1 MANVI
6 KTVLTYPL
14 DGSTRDFNIPFEYL
28 ARKFVVVTLIG
39 VDRKVLTINTDY
51 RFATRTT
58 ISLTKAWGI
67 ADGYTTIELRRVTS
81 TTDRLV
87 DFTDGSILRAYD
99 LNIAQIQTMHV
110 AEEARD
116 LTADTI
122 GVNNDGHLDARGR
135 RIVNLADGIDGGD
148 AVTIRQIKAWD
159 DSALNQANR
168 AEQEADRAERAAN
181 AASDSASKAKIS
193 ETNANASELS
203 AGVHAQTAVDADARA
218 QQASIKAE
226 ESSTK
231 TAEDVVEVGR
241 LAAQA
246 KSDADRAEEAANRVN
261 DVMTHVDSIASLRAL
276 EYVPHNTH
284 VYVDSYFEG
293 LNVGGGIFVLNKE
306 STEPEDGGSRIAAS
320 GGGLWERYVETELT
334 FDMFGADR
342 TATSNSLAQIMN
354 CFNAASRLKV
364 GVRQTT
370 GRFKLSG
377 NGDIVIKVNT
387 DLSGATLWPSNWNGF
402 VYIKRDHEW
411 VEFNDTEAPIQK
423 LNQSTEVG
431 VGSAMF
437 SGWKDFSEMD
447 DSFIQYETTQPL
459 FKYRGAPRYRTEF
472 NRVFKDGQLA
482 APLYYP
488 LHGVK
493 ITKLRRLYMT
503 AQWLEVKG
511 ITFDESDYSKAGLLI
526 VQDATNVVVKNIS
539 YYNRGAY
546 KPINMTRFIVS
557 NSAYIRVENVSCS
570 DVNATSDNKYTYSM
584 SIENSFDVIID
595 GLTSDGYGWGS
606 TGSNDSQ
613 RVTFKN
619 SQLSRIDFHQPAR
632 EWLKID
638 NCVIGNWGIL
648 VTIIGDLHVTNCT
661 WLQRDAF
668 NASGFVRSRSDAG
681 GWCDGN
687 LYIKNCTING
697 RAGITIPAF
706 LECVPDATQGVI
718 DGSPVNFTFFR
729 KVDIDGV
736 TFERGLNPTP
746 TTLLSSTDKSIKHPM
761 IVNVNNWDTGE
772 TGASLAIDLS
782 QFKAV
787 NTSPTGNKYTDQ
799 TYPQFRLTNCRANT
813 VSIIGRGN
821 THNPLVYIDNLQAQY
836 GAMQGAH
843 LELVHRGRFEVSN
856 SELSQLDTYS
866 GGWAE
871 QPMAITVNGGKVGT
885 NNANPVNAN
894 ANSVIKFNG
903 VTVVGKWETDLEAN
917 RLFISAVNFAGCSF
931 VNSETG
937 LIGVGVKVLADPST
951 MSVTFVV
958 PNKCIG
964 QTLIVTQG
972 FDSQGTTTYNDVPIS
987 AARMTHRFVTWSGD
1001 TKTKCRPTDAGLEI
1015 SMTASG
1021 GNEQF
1026 RTIYMK

>member
-1 MANVI
+1 MANKI
-6 KTVLTYPL
+6 RTVMTYPL
-14 DGSTRDFNIPFEYL
+14 NGAVNFTITFEYL
-28 ARKFVVVTLIG
+28 ARKFIQVTLIG
-39 VDRKVLTINTDY
+39 KDRKELVLNQDY
-51 RFATRTT
+51 RFTSKTQITTTR
-58 ISLTKAWGI
+58 AWTA
-67 ADGYTTIELRRVTS
+67 ADGYQMIEIRRFTS
-81 TTDRLV
+81 ATDRLV
-87 DFTDGSILRAYD
+87 DFADGSILRAYD
-99 LNIAQIQTMHV
+99 LNIAQVQTLHV

-116 LTADTI
+116 MTADTI
-122 GVNNDGHLDARGR
+122 AINGDGNLDARGR
-135 RIVNLADGIDGGD
+135 RIVNLADGIDPGD
-148 AVTIRQIKAWD
+148 AVTLRQVKGWD
-159 DSALNQANR
+159 TSALNSAIR
-168 AEQEADRAERAAN
+168 AELAEKN
-181 AASDSASKAKIS
+181 SKVS
-193 ETNANASELS
+193 ETNSKTSETNSKDSELK
-203 AGVHAQTAVDADARA
+203 AKEYADAA
-218 QQASIKAE
+218 KVSE
-226 ESSTK
+226 ET
-231 TAEDVVEVGR
+231 
-241 LAAQA
+241 AAQSIVISNQAITEINTALPKVQQLAVQA
-246 KSDADRAEEAANRVN
+246 KTEADRAEEAANRIN
-261 DVMTHVDSIASLRAL
+261 DVLTHVKSIAELKAL
-276 EYVPHNTH
+276 DYAPNNTH

-293 LNVGGGIFVLNKE
+293 LNIGGGIFVLNKTSIE
-306 STEPEDGGSRIAAS
+306 ADDGGTRIAAS
-320 GGGLWERYVETELT
+320 GGGVWERYVENELT

-364 GVRQTT
+364 DVRQTT

-377 NGDIVIKVNT
+377 NGNIDVKVNT
-387 DLSGATLWPSNWNGF
+387 DLSGCTLWPSNWNGC

-411 VEFNDTEAPIQK
+411 MEFTETDAPIQK
-423 LNQSTEVG
+423 LNQSANVG

-437 SGWKDFSEMD
+437 SGWKGFMEMD
-447 DSFIQYETTQPL
+447 DCFIQYDTTQPL
-459 FKYRGAPRYRTEF
+459 FKYRGAPRLRNEF

-503 AQWLEVKG
+503 AQWLEVVG
-511 ITFDESDYSKAGLLI
+511 ITFDESDYTKAGLLV
-526 VQDATNVVVKNIS
+526 VQDATNVVVRNVS
-539 YYNRGAY
+539 YFNRGAY

-557 NSAYIRVENVSCS
+557 NSAYIRIENVNCS
-570 DVNATSDNKYTYSM
+570 DVNATSDDKYTYSM
-584 SIENSFDVIID
+584 SIENSFDVIVD

-638 NCVIGNWGIL
+638 NCVIGNWGVL
-648 VTIIGDLHVTNCT
+648 VTIMGDLHITNCT

-697 RAGITIPAF
+697 RAGIPIDGF
-706 LECVPDATQGVI
+706 LQCVPDATQGVI
-718 DGSPVNFTFFR
+718 AGSPVNFTFFR

-746 TTLLSSTDKSIKHPM
+746 VALLSSTDKSIKHPM

-772 TGASLAIDLS
+772 TGALLAVDLS

-787 NTSPTGNKYTDQ
+787 NTAPTGNKYTDQ
-799 TYPQFRLTNCRANT
+799 TFPQFRFTDCRTNT
-813 VSIIGRGN
+813 LSITGRGN

-843 LELVHRGRFEVSN
+843 LEIVHRGRYEVSN

-871 QPMAITVNGGKVGT
+871 QPMAITVSGGKVGT
-885 NNANPVNAN
+885 SKANPVNAN
-894 ANSVIKFNG
+894 ENSDIKFNG

-917 RLFISAVNFAGCSF
+917 KLFINAVNFSGCRF
-931 VNSETG
+931 INAETG
-937 LIGVGVKVLADPST
+937 FIGLGVKVLDDPSL
-951 MSVTFVV
+951 MSIVFTL
-958 PNKCIG
+958 PKKSIG
-964 QTLIVTQG
+964 QTLVVTQG
-972 FDSQGTTTYNDVPIS
+972 FDGTGTTTYNDVPIS
-987 AARMTHRFVTWSGD
+987 AQKMTHRFMTWSGD
-1001 TKTKCRPTDAGLEI
+1001 TKTKITPTSDGLGV

-1026 RTIYMK
+1026 RSIYMK

>member
-1 MANVI
+1 MATRSTRTVI
-6 KTVLTYPL
+6 TYPI
-14 DGSTRDFNIPFEYL
+14 DGQKEFDITFEYL
-28 ARKFVVVTLIG
+28 ARRFVVVTLIG
-39 VDRKVLTINTDY
+39 EDRKVLAQGTDY
-51 RFATRTT
+51 RFATKNRLVLSITPEST
-58 ISLTKAWGI
+58 
-67 ADGYTTIELRRVTS
+67 YTSIEIRRFTS

-87 DFTDGSILRAYD
+87 DFQDGSILRALE
-99 LNIAQIQTMHV
+99 LNVSQIQSLHV

-116 LTADTI
+116 ATVDTI
-122 GVNNDGHLDARGR
+122 ALNSEGNLDARGR
-135 RIVNLADGIDGGD
+135 RIVNLADGVADGD
-148 AVTIRQIKAWD
+148 AVTIRQMKAWD

-168 AEQEADRAERAAN
+168 AEQEADRAELAAN
-181 AASDSASKAKIS
+181 AASGSASNAKTS
-193 ETNANASELS
+193 ETNAKTSELN
-203 AGVHAQTAVDADARA
+203 AEAHAKTAADADARA
-218 QQASIKAE
+218 QQAIIKAE
-226 ESSTK
+226 ESISK
-231 TAEDVVEVGR
+231 TAANVVESEK
-241 LAAQA
+241 LAAQT

-276 EYVPHNTH
+276 DYAPNNTH
-284 VYVDSYFEG
+284 VYVDSYFKG

-342 TATSNSLAQIMN
+342 TATSNALAQIMN

-377 NGDIVIKVNT
+377 NGNIDIKVNT
-387 DLSGATLWPSNWNGF
+387 DLSGSTLWPSKWNGF
-402 VYIKRDHEW
+402 VYIKRDHGW
-411 VEFNDTEAPIQK
+411 MEFNDTEAPIQK
-423 LNQSTEVG
+423 LNQSANVG
-431 VGSAMF
+431 AGSAMF
-437 SGWKDFSEMD
+437 SGWKDFAEMD
-447 DSFIQYETTQPL
+447 DSFIQYDTTQPL
-459 FKYRGAPRYRTEF
+459 FKYRSAPRYRNEF

-488 LHGVK
+488 LNGVK
-493 ITKLRRLYMT
+493 VTKLRRLYMT

-511 ITFDESDYSKAGLLI
+511 ITFDESDYSKAGLLV

-570 DVNATSDNKYTYSM
+570 DVNATSDNGYTYSM
-584 SIENSFDVIID
+584 SIENSFDVIVD

-638 NCVIGNWGIL
+638 NCVIGNWGVL
-648 VTIIGDLHVTNCT
+648 VTIMGDLHITNCT

-687 LYIKNCTING
+687 LYIKDCTVNG

-718 DGSPVNFTFFR
+718 AGSPVNFTFFR

-736 TFERGLNPTP
+736 TFERGLNPSP
-746 TTLLSSTDKSIKHPM
+746 TALLSSTDKSIKHPM

-772 TGASLAIDLS
+772 TGAAFTIDLS

-787 NTSPTGNKYTDQ
+787 NTAPTGNKYTDQ
-799 TYPQFRLTNCRANT
+799 TFPQFRLTDCRANT
-813 VSIIGRGN
+813 VSILGRGN
-821 THNPLVYIDNLQAQY
+821 THNPLVYIDNLQPQY
-836 GAMQGAH
+836 GALQGAH
-843 LELVHRGRFEVSN
+843 LEIVHRGRFEVSN

-871 QPMAITVNGGKVGT
+871 QPMAITITGGKVGT
-885 NNANPVNAN
+885 NKANPVNAN
-894 ANSVIKFNG
+894 ENSDIKFNG

-917 RLFISAVNFAGCSF
+917 KLFINAVNFAGCRF

-937 LIGVGVKVLADPST
+937 LIGAGVKVLTDPST
-951 MSVTFVV
+951 MAITFVV

-987 AARMTHRFVTWSGD
+987 ASKMTHRFVTWSGD
-1001 TKTKCRPTDAGLEI
+1001 TKTKSNPTGAGLEI
-1015 SMTASG
+1015 SMTATG

-1026 RTIYMK
+1026 RSIYMK

>member
-1 MANVI
+1 MTNVI
-6 KTVLTYPL
+6 KTVLTYQL

-39 VDRKVLTINTDY
+39 VDRRVLTLNTDY

-58 ISLTKAWGI
+58 ISLTKSWGP

-81 TTDRLV
+81 ATDRLV

-99 LNIAQIQTMHV
+99 LNVAQIQTMHV

-116 LTADTI
+116 LTADTLS
-122 GVNNDGHLDARGR
+122 VNNDGHLDARGR
-135 RIVNLADGIDGGD
+135 RIVNLADGVDVGD
-148 AVTIRQIKAWD
+148 AVTMRQVRAWD
-159 DSALNQANR
+159 NSALHS
-168 AEQEADRAERAAN
+168 AERA
-181 AASDSASKAKIS
+181 
-193 ETNANASELS
+193 E
-203 AGVHAQTAVDADARA
+203 
-218 QQASIKAE
+218 
-226 ESSTK
+226 
-231 TAEDVVEVGR
+231 
-241 LAAQA
+241 LAAQNAVESEGAA
-246 KSDADRAEEAANRVN
+246 KVSQDEAKKSELKAKEYADAAKVSEENAAESERVSNEAVSTINTTMPELRDLDASTRANADRAEEAANRVN
-261 DVMTHVDSIASLRAL
+261 NVLTHVDSIASLRAL
-276 EYVPHNTH
+276 DYAPNNTH
-284 VYVDSYFEG
+284 VYVDSYYKG

-306 STEPEDGGSRIAAS
+306 STEADDGGSRIAAS
-320 GGGLWERYVETELT
+320 GGGVWERYVETELT

-342 TATSNSLAQIMN
+342 TANSNSLAQIMN

-364 GVRQTT
+364 SVRQTT

-377 NGDIVIKVNT
+377 NGDIEIKVNT
-387 DLSGATLWPSNWNGF
+387 DLSGATLWPSKWNGF
-402 VYIKRDHEW
+402 VYIKRDHQW
-411 VEFNDTEAPIQK
+411 MEFTSTDAPIQK
-423 LNQSTEVG
+423 LGLSTNVG
-431 VGSAMF
+431 TGSTMF
-437 SGWKDFSEMD
+437 SGWKDFMEMD
-447 DSFIQYETTQPL
+447 DSFIQYETAQPL
-459 FKYRGAPRYRTEF
+459 FKYRGEIRYRNEF

-482 APLYYP
+482 APLYYS
-488 LHGVK
+488 LSGVK
-493 ITKLRRLYMT
+493 VTKLRRLYIT

-511 ITFDESDYSKAGLLI
+511 ITFDESDYTKVGLLV
-526 VQDATNVVVKNIS
+526 VQDATNVVIKNIS
-539 YYNRGAY
+539 YFNRGAY
-546 KPINMTRFIVS
+546 KPINMTRLIVS
-557 NSAYIRVENVSCS
+557 NSAYIRVENVNCS
-570 DVNATSDNKYTYSM
+570 DVNATTDDTYTYSL
-584 SIENSFDVIID
+584 SIENSFDVTID

-606 TGSNDSQ
+606 TGSNNSQ

-638 NCVIGNWGIL
+638 NCVIGNWGVL
-648 VTIIGDLHVTNCT
+648 VTIMGDLYITNST

-706 LECVPDATQGVI
+706 LECVPNATQGAI
-718 DGSPVNFTFFR
+718 AGSPVNFTFFR

-736 TFERGLNPTP
+736 TFERGLYPPAPTL
-746 TTLLSSTDKSIKHPM
+746 LLSSTDKSIKHPM

-772 TGASLAIDLS
+772 TGAALNIDMS

-787 NTSPTGNKYTDQ
+787 NMSPTGNKYTDQ
-799 TYPQFRLTNCRANT
+799 TYPQFRLTNCRTDT
-813 VSIIGRGN
+813 VSIVGRGD
-821 THNPLVYIDNLQAQY
+821 THNPLVYIDNLQAR
-836 GAMQGAH
+836 GGGMQGAH
-843 LELVHRGRFEVSN
+843 LEIAHRGRFEVTN

-866 GGWAE
+866 GGWSE
-871 QPMAITVNGGKVGT
+871 QPMSISITGGKVGA

-894 ANSVIKFNG
+894 ANSDIKFNG

-917 RLFISAVNFAGCSF
+917 RLFIGAVNFTGCRF

-937 LIGVGVKVLADPST
+937 LISTGVKVLADPQE
-951 MSVTFVV
+951 MSVEFVV
-958 PNKCIG
+958 PQKCVG

-972 FDSQGTTTYNDVPIS
+972 FESLGTVTYNDVPIS
-987 AARMTHRFVTWSGD
+987 GFRMTHRFMTWSGD
-1001 TKTKCRPTDAGLEI
+1001 TKTKVSPTTDGLKI

>member
-1 MANVI
+1 MSISV

-14 DGSTRDFNIPFEYL
+14 TGTTDFNIPFEYL
-28 ARKFVVVTLIG
+28 ARKFIRVVLIG
-39 VDRKVLTINTDY
+39 DTRRELQLGADFRFSTKNTITTNRAWTTGDGFSMIEIRRY
-51 RFATRTT
+51 TSAT
-58 ISLTKAWGI
+58 
-67 ADGYTTIELRRVTS
+67 E
-81 TTDRLV
+81 RLV
-87 DFTDGSILRAYD
+87 DFSDGSILRAYD
-99 LNIAQIQTMHV
+99 LNITQIQALHV

-116 LTADTI
+116 MTADTI
-122 GVNNDGHLDARGR
+122 SINDQGLLDARGR
-135 RIVNLADGIDGGD
+135 RIINLADGVDAGD
-148 AVTIRQIKAWD
+148 AVTMRQVRAWD
-159 DSALNQANR
+159 NSALHS
-168 AEQEADRAERAAN
+168 AERAELAMNN
-181 AASDSASKAKIS
+181 AVASEGAAKVSQDESKKSELKAK
-193 ETNANASELS
+193 EY
-203 AGVHAQTAVDADARA
+203 ADAAKVSEETAAEAVRVSNEAISTINTAMPELRQLDASTRA
-218 QQASIKAE
+218 N
-226 ESSTK
+226 
-231 TAEDVVEVGR
+231 
-241 LAAQA
+241 
-246 KSDADRAEEAANRVN
+246 ADRAEEAANRVN
-261 DVMTHVDSIASLRAL
+261 DVLTHVDSIASLRELDYA
-276 EYVPHNTH
+276 PNNTH
-284 VYVDSYFEG
+284 VYVDSYYKG

-306 STEPEDGGSRIAAS
+306 STETDDGGSRIAAS
-320 GGGLWERYVETELT
+320 GGGVWERYVETELT

-342 TATSNSLAQIMN
+342 TATSNALAQIMN

-364 GVRQTT
+364 GVRQTA

-377 NGDIVIKVNT
+377 NGNIDIKVNT
-387 DLSGATLWPSNWNGF
+387 DLSGSTLWPSKWNGF
-402 VYIKRDHEW
+402 VYIKRDHTW
-411 VEFNDTEAPIQK
+411 MEFTDADAPIKK
-423 LNQSTEVG
+423 LNLSANVEA
-431 VGSAMF
+431 GSAMF
-437 SGWKDFSEMD
+437 SGWKDFMEMD

-459 FKYRGAPRYRTEF
+459 FKYRSAPRYRNEF

-482 APLYYP
+482 APLYYS
-488 LHGVK
+488 LRGVK
-493 ITKLRRLYMT
+493 VTKLRRLYMT

-511 ITFDESDYSKAGLLI
+511 ITFDESDYTKAGLLV
-526 VQDATNVVVKNIS
+526 VQDATNVVVKDIS
-539 YYNRGAY
+539 YFNRGAY
-546 KPINMTRFIVS
+546 KPINMTRLIVS
-557 NSAYIRVENVSCS
+557 NSAYIRVENVNCS
-570 DVNATSDNKYTYSM
+570 DVNATTDDTYTYSM

-648 VTIIGDLHVTNCT
+648 VTIMGDLHITNCT

-668 NASGFVRSRSDAG
+668 NASGFVRSRGDAG

-697 RAGITIPAF
+697 RAGIQIPAF
-706 LECVPDATQGVI
+706 LECVPNATQGAI
-718 DGSPVNFTFFR
+718 EGSPVNFTFFR

-736 TFERGLNPTP
+736 TLERGLLPAP
-746 TTLLSSTDKSIKHPM
+746 ISLLSSTDKSIKHPM

-772 TGASLAIDLS
+772 TGAALTIDMS

-813 VSIIGRGN
+813 VSIVGRGN

-843 LELVHRGRFEVSN
+843 LEIVHRGRFEVAN

-866 GGWAE
+866 GGWSE
-871 QPMAITVNGGKVGT
+871 QPMSINITGGKVGT
-885 NNANPVNAN
+885 NKANPINAN
-894 ANSVIKFNG
+894 ANSDIKFNG

-917 RLFISAVNFAGCSF
+917 KLFINAVNFAGCRF

-937 LIGVGVKVLADPST
+937 LIGIGVKVLEDKSRMAIE
-951 MSVTFVV
+951 FVV
-958 PNKCIG
+958 PNKCVG
-964 QTLIVTQG
+964 QTLVVTQG

-987 AARMTHRFVTWSGD
+987 AAKMTHRFMTWSGD
-1001 TKTKCRPTDAGLEI
+1001 TKTKSNPTGAGLEI
-1015 SMTASG
+1015 SMTATG

-1026 RTIYMK
+1026 RSIYMK